1 MFISTLAK
9 TIEAYDPYGEHR
21 LNGLKGVYVFM
32 ILCTVNMI
40 YGIHN
45 PYFNYFYVPLTALTA
60 EMAGETIPAK
70 YWLFFHVTMGSIVA
84 IFLFSIMVS
93 YPLFFIFFVFF
104 YSILHYLVA
113 LHFIK
118 AIFIPIPITLSLA
131 IYSLVYGPLN
141 TDVHVAMNNALI
153 TFCAMLIVIAAL
165 LLFPLKYYFKSWLRA
180 YLLLLKQVLG
190 NFQQV
195 QQNQPVPVII
205 QGHFVKMLKYTNMLP
220 RKLPIAR
227 ILKINVLMNDLRVLS
242 CVIDHELIKINASE
256 LQYLIDN
263 MTLLVQAVEKKAV
276 CVLLSNTHE
285 KNKTLCKMIQ
295 SWNQLCSEI

>member
-1 MFISTLAK
+1 MFTSTLAK

-21 LNGLKGVYVFM
+21 LNGLKGIYIFM
-32 ILCTVNMI
+32 ILCAVNMI

-84 IFLFSIMVS
+84 IFLFSITVS

-118 AIFIPIPITLSLA
+118 NIFIPIPITLSLA

-141 TDVHVAMNNALI
+141 TDVYIAINNALI

-165 LLFPLKYYFKSWLRA
+165 LLFPLKYYFRLWQRA
-180 YLLLLKQVLG
+180 YLLLLKQVLE
-190 NFQQV
+190 NFQQI
-195 QQNQPVPVII
+195 QKNQPIPVIV
-205 QGHFVKMLKYTNMLP
+205 QGHLVKMLKYTDMLP

-242 CVIDHELIKINASE
+242 CVIDHELIKISVSE
-256 LQYLIDN
+256 LQYLIEN
-263 MTLLVQAVEKKAV
+263 LTLLIQAVDNKKACALLP
-276 CVLLSNTHE
+276 CVNV
-285 KNKTLCKMIQ
+285 KNKTLYKMIQ